1 MSAIGTRQAGRNGLT
16 RDSRVTEASEGY
28 SCRVVAVCVKCK
40 SLVAEAAS
48 FCPHCGTRLPESPPS
63 SRLTH
68 GAQARVGDFGKVV
81 LGEVIGQGGMGVV
94 RKGWLYYDPNGPRG
108 GEPAHPVA
116 VKILHPYLLG
126 KQRARELFAREA
138 TALERL
144 SHPNI
149 VHFFGLVDDQ
159 QLAFVMEYVEGQP
172 LNRVIESHV
181 NRSDNALPAMPFML
195 AWHYFAQLLGALS
208 AVHQL
213 DIIHRDVKPANILVR
228 TDGIIKLTDFGIARV
243 PAEEVSNTGGMAP
256 GTGAYMAPEQV
267 RGGELDARS
276 DLYGAAVVLFEM
288 LTGVTPFESP
298 SRNEIMVRAA
308 QLEESPPALSALVP
322 QAPPVLDVLMAR
334 ALAKDKMHRY
344 GSGREFGDAIE
355 AALGLEPTPG
365 WEAQKRLAENAKA
378 ISELVLEKRP
388 AKEAAAAEQL
398 RTDAMTAFKR

>member
-1 MSAIGTRQAGRNGLT
+1 
-16 RDSRVTEASEGY
+16 
-28 SCRVVAVCVKCK
+28 
-40 SLVAEAAS
+40 
-48 FCPHCGTRLPESPPS
+48 
-63 SRLTH
+63 
-68 GAQARVGDFGKVV
+68 V
-81 LGEVIGQGGMGVV
+81 LDEVIGQGGMGIV
-94 RKGWLYYDPNGPRG
+94 RKGWLYYDPKGPRG
-108 GEPAHPVA
+108 GQPAHPVA
-116 VKILHPYLLG
+116 VKILHPFLLG
-126 KQRARELFAREA
+126 KRRARELFSREA
-138 TALERL
+138 SALERL

-149 VHFFGLVDDQ
+149 VHFFGLVEEEQ
-159 QLAFVMEYVEGQP
+159 QLAFVIEYVEGQP
-172 LNRVIESHV
+172 LNRVIDGYV
-181 NRSDNALPAMPFML
+181 KKTDTPLPAMPFML

-213 DIIHRDVKPANILVR
+213 DIIHRDVKPANILIR
-228 TDGIIKLTDFGIARV
+228 TDGIVKLTDFGIARV

-276 DLYGAAVVLFEM
+276 DLYGSAIVLFEM

-298 SRNEIMVRAA
+298 SRNEVMIRAA
-308 QLEESPPALSALVP
+308 QLDESPPPLSKLVP

-365 WEAQKRLAENAKA
+365 WAAQKRLAEKAKA
-378 ISELVLEKRP
+378 ISELALQRRP
-388 AKEAAAAEQL
+388 AKATAEAEKL